1 MKTDPQS
8 SAAGTKNGRIS
19 ADPTGLP
26 APDRQAQCARKAS
39 PERALSTAWV
49 SDELLAETRD
59 VWSEAYG
66 YEIDDAEAMEILM
79 NVKRLGEVLMRA
91 RKEIGHT

>member
-1 MKTDPQS
+1 MKTSPKT
-8 SAAGTKNGRIS
+8 SAESTKIGRNT

-26 APDRQAQCARKAS
+26 APESQPQCAPNTP

-66 YEIDDAEAMEILM
+66 HEIDDAEAMEILM
-79 NVKRLGEVLMRA
+79 NVKRLGEVLMKA
-91 RKEIGHT
+91 RKEIDHT

>member
-1 MKTDPQS
+1 MKASPKTS
-8 SAAGTKNGRIS
+8 VENTKIDRIT
-19 ADPTGLP
+19 ADPTGLS
-26 APDRQAQCARKAS
+26 APESQPQCAPNTP

-66 YEIDDAEAMEILM
+66 YEIEDAEALEILM

-91 RKEIGHT
+91 QKEIEHI